1 MRIELSFATSKIIV
15 QIYQKGNRIVV
26 GDTSVYPSAILADP
40 DKYFTEDVIQKLEEA
55 ANEEFSYG
63 E

>member
-1 MRIELSFATSKIIV
+1 MWIELCFTTSKIIV

>member
-1 MRIELSFATSKIIV
+1 MWIELSLTPSEIIV

-26 GDTSVYPSAILADP
+26 GDTSVSPSAILADP